1 MKQKMIIIGLA
12 MGLTMVS
19 QQTQSLGMGK
29 IQVHSAL
36 DQPLQAN
43 IDLMMGEG
51 DDFSEITVAIASAA
65 DYKKV
70 GLDRSFVPNNIQ
82 VALDEENPLTIN
94 VTSTGPVTEPIVSL
108 LLDVNWGN
116 GRILREFTILL
127 DPPVYQTSQSVIV
140 NTYQDTDDAV
150 YEAVD
155 DASEPGTS
163 EETDVSESV
172 VQTREE
178 ASQSENVTEAETVD
192 TADEATET
200 STEPAYQTNFGD
212 ITVSSGDTLWSL
224 ANSNKPSNISTHQ
237 MMMAL
242 FNKNPHAFANNNI
255 NQLNKG
261 SVLSIPTLQDIEQLS
276 QTEAMQMAQSHND
289 SWSPA
294 ASESSDYSSFQ
305 TTTDYTEPAAEDTS
319 SIDYGVEL
327 SGGDDSNS
335 SDGDGDTSGSS
346 ASDDTMA
353 EELYN
358 KESENIELKD
368 RVNELE
374 SLVEQQ
380 QAALEVKS
388 DDMANFE
395 EQMATANDSDTE
407 VATDA
412 NAEETDDVWGDEFA
426 SQDDATESTDG
437 NLSIDEVNLVDGG
450 DAGDSAVAEEGFEP
464 ETETADDSAT
474 TSNDESTEPATT
486 TMPSFSG
493 AQSQPE
499 TSMVDTAINWVMDHL
514 KWVLMGL
521 VGLLLLIFVPRMV
534 SGRNKDV
541 TEETSFL
548 DDIKSKKRSQ
558 EADEEAGES
567 LPEDTKVN
575 EPLTED
581 SDDVELDDPE
591 DDVLAEL
598 DKKIDFDAEMDDDE
612 DIFKG
617 FDDEEGSDKASNE
630 GEEDQE
636 DDDDGFDLDGFLSDE
651 IDDADDSAEKAS
663 DQDEES
669 LFDEDLDDVITK
681 DLSEEASQAT
691 EQAEELDEDF
701 DFDLSELDGLEDESN
716 KAKDELAS
724 EIDEAVSE
732 LTGDEDAESEEDMDF
747 SLDDDSFDLD
757 LDEET
762 AEEAVEEGVS
772 SSEDEFDEMLDIN
785 EDAAEDLQVESE
797 ETIDDSDLDLGLDLD
812 DMMEDGDVIDTKM
825 DLAKAYLEMGDND
838 GARNLLKEVAA
849 EGNES
854 QIEEA
859 KKLLDDM

>member
-94 VTSTGPVTEPIVSL
+94 VTSSGPISEPIVSL

-127 DPPVYQTSQSVIV
+127 DPPVYQSSQSVIV
-140 NTYQDTDDAV
+140 NSYQDTDN
-150 YEAVD
+150 YEDTSATTEPEEVETQV
-155 DASEPGTS
+155 SEPT
-163 EETDVSESV
+163 

-178 ASQSENVTEAETVD
+178 AQQADVSSEAEASVSEESDTDDVEDTEA
-192 TADEATET
+192 
-200 STEPAYQTNFGD
+200 SEPVYQANFGD
-212 ITVSSGDTLWSL
+212 ITVESGDTLWSL
-224 ANSNKPSNISTHQ
+224 ANTNKPGNISTHQ

-242 FNKNPHAFANNNI
+242 FNKNPNAFANNNI

-276 QTEAMQMAQSHND
+276 QTEAMRLAQSHND
-289 SWSPA
+289 TWSPA
-294 ASESSDYSSFQ
+294 TTDSSDYSSFQ
-305 TTTDYTEPAAEDTS
+305 TTSDYSELAADDTS

-327 SGGDDSNS
+327 SGGDDSQS
-335 SDGDGDTSGSS
+335 SDGDGDSTGIST
-346 ASDDTMA
+346 SDDAMA

-358 KESENIELKD
+358 TTSENTELKD

-388 DDMANFE
+388 DDMANLE
-395 EQMATANDSDTE
+395 EQMATANDTE
-407 VATDA
+407 TDA
-412 NAEETDDVWGDEFA
+412 VETDDVWGDELA
-426 SQDDATESTDG
+426 NQDTTTDSNDELSIGEVSLVEGSETEDGAMTGAGFESTD
-437 NLSIDEVNLVDGG
+437 
-450 DAGDSAVAEEGFEP
+450 ADSADSVEDAAEQ
-464 ETETADDSAT
+464 TDDADA
-474 TSNDESTEPATT
+474 EPAQPAVNTT
-486 TMPSFSG
+486 PSFSG
-493 AQSQPE
+493 AQSAQEP
-499 TSMVDTAINWVMDHL
+499 SMVDTAVNWVMDNL
-514 KWVLMGL
+514 RWVLMGL
-521 VGLLLLIFVPRMV
+521 VGLLLLIFVPRLV

-541 TEETSFL
+541 AEETSFL
-548 DDIKSKKRSQ
+548 DDIKSRKRSD
-558 EADEEAGES
+558 DEESEVTETLAD
-567 LPEDTKVN
+567 DTKVN
-575 EPLTED
+575 EPLSED
-581 SDDVELDDPE
+581 LLEGDDDDVAE

-598 DKKIDFDAEMDDDE
+598 DKKIDFDADMDDED

-617 FDDEEGSDKASNE
+617 FDDEESQEAVE
-630 GEEDQE
+630 EEDE
-636 DDDDGFDLDGFLSDE
+636 DHDDDGFDLDGFLSDE
-651 IDDADDSAEKAS
+651 IDESDESNESAGE
-663 DQDEES
+663 DEES
-669 LFDEDLDDVITK
+669 LFDESLDDVITK
-681 DLSEEASQAT
+681 DLSEEASQAS
-691 EQAEELDEDF
+691 EQAEGLDDDF
-701 DFDLSELDGLEDESN
+701 DFDLSELDGLEDEGN
-716 KAKDELAS
+716 KAQDELAS
-724 EIDEAVSE
+724 EIDDAVSE
-732 LTGDEDAESEEDMDF
+732 MTGEDSDESEDEDMDF
-747 SLDDDSFDLD
+747 SLDDESFELD
-757 LDEET
+757 LDEE
-762 AEEAVEEGVS
+762 AVEEAVEEGVS
-772 SSEDEFDEMLDIN
+772 SVDEFDEMLDIN